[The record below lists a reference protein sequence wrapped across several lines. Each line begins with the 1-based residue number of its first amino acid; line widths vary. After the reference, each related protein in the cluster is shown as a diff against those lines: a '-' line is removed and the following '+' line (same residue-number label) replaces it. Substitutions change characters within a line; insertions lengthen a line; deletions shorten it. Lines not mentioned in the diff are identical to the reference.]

1 MIKIKILIFCIL
13 VIFFNNTVYSNIKI
27 IYKINNEIITSFDIQ
42 NEINYL
48 IALKEGA
55 NIIDASQSYFDD
67 ISHSK
72 SYFMA
77 EELPFSIKLSN
88 DKVLTN
94 DVVNKFFL
102 SDRIQHFLNG

>member
-1 MIKIKILIFCIL
+1 
-13 VIFFNNTVYSNIKI
+13 
-27 IYKINNEIITSFDIQ
+27 
-42 NEINYL
+42 
-48 IALKEGA
+48 
-55 NIIDASQSYFDD
+55 
-67 ISHSK
+67 
-72 SYFMA
+72 MA